1 MTAPEAATVES
12 TINHQLAGLSL
23 ADKVRILTGSG
34 PWTLH
39 PLPSIKLRPIAMG
52 DGPAGI
58 RGVTDQPTETGAS
71 FPSPTALA
79 ATWDLN
85 LATRLG
91 GLFAAEARRHNVDV
105 VLAPV
110 VNLQRTPVG
119 GRHFE
124 CFSEDPYLTGAVS
137 GALVTAIQA
146 TGVAACAK
154 HFIANDSETART
166 EYVAHI
172 DERALREVYL
182 APFETLVTEC
192 GVWTVM
198 AAYNGLLLGGD
209 DSSATEH
216 HGLLTG
222 LLKEEWGF
230 DGAVISDWTAANT
243 TARTANAGLD
253 VVMPGPGGPW
263 ELSLHKAVLQ
273 GEVAEEVVDDKV
285 RRILRLAHRVGAVG
299 DPAPVDSVDTRAL
312 LRELGARSTVV
323 LKDDREL
330 IPRRAADVKRLALIG
345 PNAVDTFFQGGGSA
359 HVNPDH
365 LVTPH
370 QGLRAA
376 LPGDTVITVCRGG
389 YARPHEPDLDP
400 ARLVETGA
408 PMLDLL
414 DGSGEVVDSIP
425 IGGGWARGLGADA
438 ASARLRARIHLSEPG
453 RHWLGVGTVGTFTVR
468 IDGRTVADGDVP
480 AGHDVVL
487 DSSVNA
493 PPSHGGYVEI
503 TEPRD
508 VLLEAD
514 LQIIEAWGHGRFAR
528 AVMRH
533 REPGADID
541 QEIAEAVEAAVAAD
555 VAVVMVGTN
564 SEIESEGFDRPDLDL
579 PGRQDELIR
588 QVCRANPNTIV
599 VVNAGAPVLLPW
611 LDEVSTVIWTWFPGQ
626 ECGDALADVLFGRT
640 EPSGRLP
647 WTLPA
652 SHQQVPIPNAIP
664 VDGVVDYREGIHI
677 GYRGYLKDDLVP
689 AAPFGHGMGW
699 TRWNYDDID
708 IHTSDTEVTASVTV
722 SNVGPRHGHET
733 VQAYLEFHGD
743 GPERPA
749 RWLAGFAVVDA
760 APGETTTASIRI
772 PARAFQV
779 WDPDSAGWQTPS
791 GTYVLQVG
799 RSVSDIRFTRDT
811 PHP

>member
-1 MTAPEAATVES
+1 MTASKAATVES
-12 TINHQLAGLSL
+12 TINQQLARLSL
-23 ADKVRILTGSG
+23 ADKVRLLTGSG
-34 PWTLH
+34 PWALH
-39 PLPSIKLRPIAMG
+39 SLPSIGLRAVSMG

-58 RGVTDQPTETGAS
+58 RGVTDQPSETGAS

-79 ATWDLN
+79 ATWDLD
-85 LATRLG
+85 LANRLG

-124 CFSEDPYLTGAVS
+124 CFSEDPYLTGRIS

-146 TGVAACAK
+146 AGVAACAK
-154 HFIANDSETART
+154 HFVANDSETART

-172 DERALREVYL
+172 DERTLREVYL
-182 APFETLVTEC
+182 APFETLVSEC

-198 AAYNGLLLGGD
+198 AAYNGLLLGEEN
-209 DSSATEH
+209 SSATEH

-230 DGAVISDWTAANT
+230 DGTVISDWTAANT
-243 TARTANAGLD
+243 TVQTANAGLD

-263 ELSLHKAVLQ
+263 ESSLYKAVKQ
-273 GEVAEEVVDDKV
+273 GEVAEEVVDDKA
-285 RRILRLAHRVGAVG
+285 RRILRLAHRVGAFAEA
-299 DPAPVDSVDTRAL
+299 PAIEPVAASPL

-323 LKDDREL
+323 VKDDAGL
-330 IPRRAADVKRLALIG
+330 MPRAAGEVRRLALIG

-365 LVTPH
+365 LVTPYD
-370 QGLRAA
+370 GLRSA
-376 LPGDTVITVCRGG
+376 LSDDTVITVCRGG
-389 YARPHEPDLDP
+389 YARPHEPDIDR
-400 ARLVETGA
+400 ARLIDDDA
-408 PMLDLL
+408 SMLDLL
-414 DGSGEVVDSIP
+414 DQSGEVIESVP
-425 IGGGWARGLGADA
+425 IADGWARGLGAEA
-438 ASARLRARIHLSEPG
+438 VSARLRARIQLSEPG
-453 RHWLGVGTVGTFTVR
+453 RHWLGIGTVGTFTIR
-468 IDGRTVADGDVP
+468 IDGEIVAASEVS

-493 PPSHGGYVEI
+493 PPSHGGHVDI
-503 TEPRD
+503 VEPRE
-508 VLLEAD
+508 VLLEVD
-514 LQIIEAWGHGRFAR
+514 LQIIEAWGHGRFSR
-528 AVMRH
+528 AVIRH
-533 REPGADID
+533 REPGAGVD
-541 QEIAEAVEAAVAAD
+541 QEIADAIAAATAAD
-555 VAVVMVGTN
+555 LAVVMVGTN

-579 PGRQDELIR
+579 PGRQDDLVR

-647 WTLPA
+647 WTLPV
-652 SHQQVPIPNAIP
+652 SHEQSPVPNAIP
-664 VDGVVDYREGIHI
+664 VDGVVDYREGLHI
-677 GYRGYLKDDLVP
+677 GYRGYLKNDVTP
-689 AAPFGHGMGW
+689 AVPFGHGLGW
-699 TRWNYDDID
+699 TRWDYRDID
-708 IHTSDTEVTASVTV
+708 IASTDTEVIASVTV

-733 VQAYLEFHGD
+733 VQAYLEFRGD
-743 GPERPA
+743 GPERPV

-760 APGETTTASIRI
+760 APGETTTASVAV
-772 PARAFQV
+772 PSRAFQV
-779 WDPDSAGWQTPS
+779 WDPTSAAWVTPP
-791 GTYVLQVG
+791 GDYVLQVG
-799 RSVSDIRFTRDT
+799 RSVSDIRFTRDV